1 MRFYF
6 LVVAFVNLNFF
17 ESMALIK
24 TFGPIVRKLHMEVD
38 SIDLGFGARFCGFDH
53 QFQTL

>member
-6 LVVAFVNLNFF
+6 LVVSFMNLNFF
-17 ESMALIK
+17 ESMALVK

-38 SIDLGFGARFCGFDH
+38 SVDLGFGARFCGIDN
-53 QFQTL
+53 